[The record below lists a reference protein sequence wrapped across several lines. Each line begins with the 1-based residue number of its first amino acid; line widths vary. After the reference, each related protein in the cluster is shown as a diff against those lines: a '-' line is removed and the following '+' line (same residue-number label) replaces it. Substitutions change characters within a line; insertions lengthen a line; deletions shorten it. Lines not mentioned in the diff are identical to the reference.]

1 MFLVEKHHCCA
12 ILDSDMKE
20 HYLKAELYALIASDT
35 QIFEFIQTGALDGIW
50 YWDLQNPEQE
60 WMSPKFWE
68 TLGYDPDK
76 KEHASREWQNI
87 IFEEDLQIASV
98 NLEKHCQDSSYPYD
112 QIVRYKHKD
121 GSTVWIRCRGM
132 AIRDKEGKALR
143 MLGAHTDL
151 TKLKIAEQEIAKLAS
166 EFETVFNGTQD
177 AMFLMKVLED
187 GTFQFIRNNHAHQK
201 KSGIALADIQNKTPQ
216 ELLGKKMGDVVA
228 QNYHRC
234 VEERS
239 AITYEEELA
248 LPEGKRYWRTTLS
261 PIFEQDRV
269 QYIVGSATDLTD
281 LKFLEQNLYRYA
293 HYDLLTGLPNRRFFF
308 TQFEQWLNK
317 KQPFSLLY
325 IDLDGFKAVND
336 TYGHASGDKVLNH
349 AGSCLKTLI
358 KEPDFAARLG
368 GDEFAVLLHSD
379 TDSQKT
385 ATAILKALHTSID
398 LGPVQYIINASIG
411 IAIYPEQGQDSKVLL
426 HRADKAMYKMKNE
439 QKRTRN

>member
-1 MFLVEKHHCCA
+1 
-12 ILDSDMKE
+12 
-20 HYLKAELYALIASDT
+20 
-35 QIFEFIQTGALDGIW
+35 
-50 YWDLQNPEQE
+50 
-60 WMSPKFWE
+60 
-68 TLGYDPDK
+68 
-76 KEHASREWQNI
+76 
-87 IFEEDLQIASV
+87 
-98 NLEKHCQDSSYPYD
+98 
-112 QIVRYKHKD
+112 
-121 GSTVWIRCRGM
+121 M

-358 KEPDFAARLG
+358 KDPDFAARLG

-411 IAIYPEQGQDSKVLL
+411 MAFYPEQGQDSKVLL
-426 HRADKAMYKMKNE
+426 HLADKAMYKMKKE